1 MIDEEYELKIMRFK
15 SNCVSRIDQI
25 FTNGLPKKGLLQI
38 KENKKKVQNTIG
50 NTVLQSKNSYA
61 TAFFHKKRMYVHLF
75 HSN

>member
-38 KENKKKVQNTIG
+38 KESEKKVQNTVG
-50 NTVLQSKNSYA
+50 NTVLQSKSSYA
-61 TAFFHKKRMYVHLF
+61 TVFFFTKRISFLGEII
-75 HSN
+75 